1 MFTREE
7 LRDNDGVELAVESL
21 NEGHNL
27 RTPGM
32 DKLEERRNKKGKKS
46 QRCQKHL
53 PINFSHYLNTA
64 LKLTVVYMH
73 SYMVGTMVFGA

>member
-32 DKLEERRNKKGKKS
+32 DKLEERRNKKGKTKS
-46 QRCQKHL
+46 EMAEEPSNKLLTLLKHCFEAYYS
-53 PINFSHYLNTA
+53 IYA
-64 LKLTVVYMH
+64 
-73 SYMVGTMVFGA
+73 